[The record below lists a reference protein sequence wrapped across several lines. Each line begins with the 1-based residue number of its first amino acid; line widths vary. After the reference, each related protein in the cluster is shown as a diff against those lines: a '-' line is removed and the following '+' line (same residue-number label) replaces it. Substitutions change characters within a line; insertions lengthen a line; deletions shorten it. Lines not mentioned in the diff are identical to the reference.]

1 MPEKADAPPVSI
13 PPRFFGN
20 PYVQLTV
27 SIFFSAAAQLL
38 LKRGSGV
45 DASDSA
51 LGFEGLRSGWV
62 WLGIGAMIASL
73 FSWLYALR
81 FVPLSVAFTLAGAVH
96 FLVPIG
102 SLLWLG
108 ESIPGKRWL
117 GILLV
122 IAGVVISAKP
132 ATRVEEKL

>member
-1 MPEKADAPPVSI
+1 MSEKADAPSVSN
-13 PPRFFGN
+13 PPRLFGN
-20 PYVQLTV
+20 PHVQLGL
-27 SIFFSAAAQLL
+27 SIVFSAAAQLL
-38 LKRGSGV
+38 LKRGSGLE
-45 DASDSA
+45 AEESSIG
-51 LGFEGLRSGWV
+51 LEGLRSGWV

-81 FVPLSVAFTLAGAVH
+81 FVPLSVAFTLAGAIH

-102 SLLWLG
+102 SWLWLG

-132 ATRVEEKL
+132 ATQVEEKL

>member
-1 MPEKADAPPVSI
+1 MTEKPDVPPVSA
-13 PPRFFGN
+13 PPSFLGN
-20 PYVQLTV
+20 PYAQLVV
-27 SIFFSAAAQLL
+27 SILFSAAAQLL
-38 LKRGSGV
+38 LKRGSGEG
-45 DASDSA
+45 SEST

-102 SLLWLG
+102 SWLWLG
-108 ESIPGKRWL
+108 EAIPPKRWL
-117 GILLV
+117 GISLV
-122 IAGVVISAKP
+122 LAGVVISAKP
-132 ATRVEEKL
+132 ATRVEERL